1 MRRLRCVV
9 ALMLAIGILGL
20 TGCGSSDGTNSAK
33 ISDENKDLVQ
43 SEEMEDTDVASNQE
57 ASKQA
62 EKSVDPMKTPVV
74 VDLPDTSENAQ
85 KDAEKVT
92 ADDFDLSQAETVW
105 ATTKV
110 RVRTEPSMDG
120 EIAAN
125 LQAGQSVQRVADDG
139 EWSTVIMDEQ
149 VYYVASAY
157 LTQEQKQN
165 TQTETS
171 DQPDQTV
178 PAVQN
183 GNLVVIDAG
192 HQQKGNSEKEPIGPG
207 ASQTKAKVA
216 GGTSGKASGLK
227 EYELTLAVA
236 LKLQNE
242 LTNRGYDVIMC
253 RTTNDVN
260 ISNSE
265 RAAIANQAG
274 AGAFIRIHANGS
286 DSSSVHGAMTICQ
299 TASNPY
305 NGNLHDQSYKLSKDV
320 LDCFVEKTGAKRE
333 RVWETD
339 TMSGINWASV
349 PVTIIEMGY
358 MTNPDEDLKMATEDY
373 QNLMAAGIADGI
385 DRYFGR

>member
-1 MRRLRCVV
+1 MKRIKYLTVLLLTV
-9 ALMLAIGILGL
+9 GILGL
-20 TGCGSSDGTNSAK
+20 TGCGNSSSDAGAQETT
-33 ISDENKDLVQ
+33 DESQTGADTEQ
-43 SEEMEDTDVASNQE
+43 TDETDTDSEDASNE
-57 ASKQA
+57 TDT
-62 EKSVDPMKTPVV
+62 EDPMQKPVV
-74 VDLPDTSENAQ
+74 VDMPEEDADT
-85 KDAEKVT
+85 VT
-92 ADDFDLSQAETVW
+92 ADDFDLSKAETVW

-110 RVRTEPSMDG
+110 RVRTQPSLDS
-120 EIAAN
+120 EIASN
-125 LQAGQSVQRVADDG
+125 LGAGQSAQRVADDG
-139 EWSTVIMDEQ
+139 EWSTVIMYGQ
-149 VYYVASAY
+149 VYYVASEY
-157 LTQEQKQN
+157 LTTEEKQETAADTAQAA
-165 TQTETS
+165 TPGTS
-171 DQPDQTV
+171 
-178 PAVQN
+178 N

-236 LKLQNE
+236 LKLQTE
-242 LTNRGYDVIMC
+242 LVNRGYDVIMC

-286 DSSSVHGAMTICQ
+286 DSSSAHGAMTICQ

-305 NGNLHDQSYKLSKDV
+305 NGNLHDQSYKLSTDV

-373 QNLMAAGIADGI
+373 QNLMAQGIADGI

>member
-1 MRRLRCVV
+1 MKRIKY
-9 ALMLAIGILGL
+9 LAVLLLTVGILGL
-20 TGCGSSDGTNSAK
+20 TGCGNSSSDAGAQETT
-33 ISDENKDLVQ
+33 DESQTGADTEQ
-43 SEEMEDTDVASNQE
+43 TDETDTDSEDASNE
-57 ASKQA
+57 TDT
-62 EKSVDPMKTPVV
+62 EDPMQKPVV
-74 VDLPDTSENAQ
+74 VDMPEEDADT
-85 KDAEKVT
+85 VT
-92 ADDFDLSQAETVW
+92 ADDFDLSKAETVW

-110 RVRTEPSMDG
+110 RVRTQPSLDS
-120 EIAAN
+120 EIASN
-125 LQAGQSVQRVADDG
+125 LGAGQSAQRVADDG
-139 EWSTVIMDEQ
+139 EWSTVIMDGQ
-149 VYYVASAY
+149 VYYVASEY
-157 LTQEQKQN
+157 LTTEEKQETAADTAQAA
-165 TQTETS
+165 TPGTS
-171 DQPDQTV
+171 
-178 PAVQN
+178 N

-242 LTNRGYDVIMC
+242 LVNRGYDVIMC

-286 DSSSVHGAMTICQ
+286 DSSSAHGAMTICQ

-305 NGNLHDQSYKLSKDV
+305 NGNLHDQSYKLSTDV

-373 QNLMAAGIADGI
+373 QNLMAQGIADGI

>member
-1 MRRLRCVV
+1 MKRTKY
-9 ALMLAIGILGL
+9 LAVLLLTVGILGL
-20 TGCGSSDGTNSAK
+20 TGCGNSSSDAG
-33 ISDENKDLVQ
+33 VQ
-43 SEEMEDTDVASNQE
+43 ETMETKDTDQAGEAEADGENAEGEAASNE
-57 ASKQA
+57 TDT
-62 EKSVDPMKTPVV
+62 EDPMQKPVV
-74 VDLPDTSENAQ
+74 VDMPEEDTTT
-85 KDAEKVT
+85 VT
-92 ADDFDLSQAETVW
+92 ADDYDLSQAETVW

-110 RVRTEPSMDG
+110 RVRTQPQPSLDS
-120 EIAAN
+120 EIASN
-125 LQAGQSVQRVADDG
+125 LGAGQSAQRVADDG
-139 EWSTVIMDEQ
+139 EWSTVIMDGQ
-149 VYYVASAY
+149 VYYVASEY
-157 LTQEQKQN
+157 LTTEEKQETAADTAQA
-165 TQTETS
+165 TT
-171 DQPDQTV
+171 PDT
-178 PAVQN
+178 PN

-192 HQQKGNSEKEPIGPG
+192 HQRKGNSEKEPIGPG

-216 GGTSGKASGLK
+216 GGTSGSASGLK

-236 LKLQNE
+236 LKLQTE
-242 LTNRGYDVIMC
+242 LVNRGYDVIMC

-286 DSSSVHGAMTICQ
+286 DSSSAHGAMTICQ

-305 NGNLHDQSYKLSKDV
+305 NGNLHDQSYKLSTDV

-373 QNLMAAGIADGI
+373 QNLMAEGIADGI

>member
-1 MRRLRCVV
+1 MKQIKY
-9 ALMLAIGILGL
+9 LAVLLLTVGILGL
-20 TGCGSSDGTNSAK
+20 TGCGNSSSDAGAQETT
-33 ISDENKDLVQ
+33 DESQTGADTEQ
-43 SEEMEDTDVASNQE
+43 TDETDTDSEDASNE
-57 ASKQA
+57 TDT
-62 EKSVDPMKTPVV
+62 EDPMQKPVV
-74 VDLPDTSENAQ
+74 VDMPEEDADT
-85 KDAEKVT
+85 VT
-92 ADDFDLSQAETVW
+92 ADDFDLSKAETVW

-110 RVRTEPSMDG
+110 RVRTQPSLDS
-120 EIAAN
+120 EIASN
-125 LQAGQSVQRVADDG
+125 LGAGQSAQRVADDG
-139 EWSTVIMDEQ
+139 EWSTVIMDGQ
-149 VYYVASAY
+149 VYYVASEY
-157 LTQEQKQN
+157 LTTEEKQETAADTAQAA
-165 TQTETS
+165 TPGTS
-171 DQPDQTV
+171 
-178 PAVQN
+178 N

-242 LTNRGYDVIMC
+242 LVNRGYDVIMC

-286 DSSSVHGAMTICQ
+286 DSSSANGAMTICQ

-305 NGNLHDQSYKLSKDV
+305 NGNLHDQSYKLSTDV

-373 QNLMAAGIADGI
+373 QNLMAQGIADGI

>member
-1 MRRLRCVV
+1 MKKKRFAAFFM
-9 ALMLAIGILGL
+9 ALAVGVSSAVPASAML
-20 TGCGSSDGTNSAK
+20 
-33 ISDENKDLVQ
+33 
-43 SEEMEDTDVASNQE
+43 SE
-57 ASKQA
+57 
-62 EKSVDPMKTPVV
+62 
-74 VDLPDTSENAQ
+74 
-85 KDAEKVT
+85 
-92 ADDFDLSQAETVW
+92 
-105 ATTKV
+105 
-110 RVRTEPSMDG
+110 
-120 EIAAN
+120 
-125 LQAGQSVQRVADDG
+125 
-139 EWSTVIMDEQ
+139 DEQ
-149 VYYVASAY
+149 KAAY
-157 LTQEQKQN
+157 IEKAVKEALS
-165 TQTETS
+165 TQTEESESEVT
-171 DQPDQTV
+171 TE
-178 PAVQN
+178 AVTETETETQKETDSETETEAATEKESESETETESESETEKAASQEEKIIIA
-183 GNLVVIDAG
+183 IDAS
-192 HQQKGNSEKEPIGPG
+192 HQAKGADLEEKEPIGPG

-236 LKLQNE
+236 LKLQTE
-242 LTNRGYDVIMC
+242 LVNRGYDVIMC

-286 DSSSVHGAMTICQ
+286 DGSSVHGAMTICQ

-305 NGNLHDQSYKLSKDV
+305 NGNLHDQSYKLSTDV

>member
-1 MRRLRCVV
+1 MKRIKY
-9 ALMLAIGILGL
+9 LAVLLLTVGVLGL
-20 TGCGSSDGTNSAK
+20 TGCGNSSSDAGAQETT
-33 ISDENKDLVQ
+33 DESQTGADTEQ
-43 SEEMEDTDVASNQE
+43 TDETDTDSEDASNE
-57 ASKQA
+57 TDT
-62 EKSVDPMKTPVV
+62 EDPMQKPVV
-74 VDLPDTSENAQ
+74 VDMPEEDADT
-85 KDAEKVT
+85 VT
-92 ADDFDLSQAETVW
+92 ADDFDLSKAETVW

-110 RVRTEPSMDG
+110 RVRTQPSLDS
-120 EIAAN
+120 EIASN
-125 LQAGQSVQRVADDG
+125 LGAGQSAQRVADDG
-139 EWSTVIMDEQ
+139 EWSTVIMYGQ
-149 VYYVASAY
+149 VYYVASEY
-157 LTQEQKQN
+157 LTTEEKQETAADTAQAA
-165 TQTETS
+165 TPGTS
-171 DQPDQTV
+171 
-178 PAVQN
+178 N

-236 LKLQNE
+236 LKLQTE
-242 LTNRGYDVIMC
+242 LVNRGYDVIMC

-286 DSSSVHGAMTICQ
+286 DSSSAHGAMTICQ

-305 NGNLHDQSYKLSKDV
+305 NGNLHDQSYKLSTDV

-373 QNLMAAGIADGI
+373 QNLMAQGIADGI

>member
-1 MRRLRCVV
+1 MKRIKYLTVLLLTV
-9 ALMLAIGILGL
+9 GILGL
-20 TGCGSSDGTNSAK
+20 TGCGNSSSDAGAQETT
-33 ISDENKDLVQ
+33 DESQTGADTEQ
-43 SEEMEDTDVASNQE
+43 TDETDTDSEDASNE
-57 ASKQA
+57 TDT
-62 EKSVDPMKTPVV
+62 EDPMQKPVV
-74 VDLPDTSENAQ
+74 VDMPEEDADT
-85 KDAEKVT
+85 VT
-92 ADDFDLSQAETVW
+92 ADDFDLSKAETVW

-110 RVRTEPSMDG
+110 RVRTQPSLDS
-120 EIAAN
+120 EIASN
-125 LQAGQSVQRVADDG
+125 LGAGQSAQRVADDG
-139 EWSTVIMDEQ
+139 EWSTVIMDGQ
-149 VYYVASAY
+149 VYYVASEY
-157 LTQEQKQN
+157 LTTEEKQETAADTAQAA
-165 TQTETS
+165 TPGTS
-171 DQPDQTV
+171 
-178 PAVQN
+178 N

-242 LTNRGYDVIMC
+242 LVNRGYDVIMC

-286 DSSSVHGAMTICQ
+286 DSSSAHGAMTICQ

-305 NGNLHDQSYKLSKDV
+305 NGNLHDQSYKLSTDV

-373 QNLMAAGIADGI
+373 QNLMAQGIADGI

>member
-1 MRRLRCVV
+1 MKRIKY
-9 ALMLAIGILGL
+9 LAVLLLTVGVLGL
-20 TGCGSSDGTNSAK
+20 TGCGSSSADVGVQEPTE
-33 ISDENKDLVQ
+33 IADESQAEAVTDDENAEGEDVGNETDTEDPVQ
-43 SEEMEDTDVASNQE
+43 N
-57 ASKQA
+57 
-62 EKSVDPMKTPVV
+62 PVV
-74 VDLPDTSENAQ
+74 VDMPEADATDT
-85 KDAEKVT
+85 VT
-92 ADDFDLSQAETVW
+92 ADDFDLSEAETVW

-110 RVRTEPSMDG
+110 RVRNQPSMDS
-120 EIAAN
+120 EIISN
-125 LQAGQSVQRVADDG
+125 LGAGQSAQRVADDG
-139 EWSTVIMDEQ
+139 EWSTVIMDGQ

-157 LTQEQKQN
+157 LTTEEKQETTADTAQAA
-165 TQTETS
+165 
-171 DQPDQTV
+171 V
-178 PAVQN
+178 PGEPN

-207 ASQTKAKVA
+207 ASQTKARVA

-236 LKLQNE
+236 LKLQTE
-242 LTNRGYDVIMC
+242 LVNRGYDVLMC

-305 NGNLHDQSYKLSKDV
+305 NGNLHDQSYKLSTDV

-358 MTNPDEDLKMATEDY
+358 MTNPDEDLKMATDDY

>member
-1 MRRLRCVV
+1 MKRIKY
-9 ALMLAIGILGL
+9 LAVLLLTVGVLGL
-20 TGCGSSDGTNSAK
+20 AGCGNSSSDAGVQETT
-33 ISDENKDLVQ
+33 DESQTGADTEQ
-43 SEEMEDTDVASNQE
+43 MDETDTDSEDASNE
-57 ASKQA
+57 TDT
-62 EKSVDPMKTPVV
+62 EDPMQKPVV
-74 VDLPDTSENAQ
+74 VDMPEEDADT
-85 KDAEKVT
+85 VT
-92 ADDFDLSQAETVW
+92 ADDFDLSKAETVW

-110 RVRTEPSMDG
+110 RVRTQPSLDS
-120 EIAAN
+120 EIASN
-125 LQAGQSVQRVADDG
+125 LGAGQSVQRVADDG
-139 EWSTVIMDEQ
+139 EWSTVIMDGQ
-149 VYYVASAY
+149 VYYVASEY
-157 LTQEQKQN
+157 LTTEEKQETAADTAQAA
-165 TQTETS
+165 TPGT
-171 DQPDQTV
+171 P
-178 PAVQN
+178 N

-207 ASQTKAKVA
+207 ASQTKVKVA
-216 GGTSGKASGLK
+216 GGTSGAASGLK

-236 LKLQNE
+236 LKLQTE
-242 LTNRGYDVIMC
+242 LVNRGYDVIMC

-274 AGAFIRIHANGS
+274 AGTFIRIHANGS
-286 DSSSVHGAMTICQ
+286 DSSSAHGAMTICQ

-305 NGNLHDQSYKLSKDV
+305 NGNLHDQSYKLSTDV

-373 QNLMAAGIADGI
+373 QNLMAEGIADGI

>member
-1 MRRLRCVV
+1 MKQIKY
-9 ALMLAIGILGL
+9 LAVLLLTAGILGL
-20 TGCGSSDGTNSAK
+20 TGCGSSNSDAGTQETTEMTDELQTEVDTEQTDETAADG
-33 ISDENKDLVQ
+33 
-43 SEEMEDTDVASNQE
+43 EDAEDGEVSNETDVE
-57 ASKQA
+57 
-62 EKSVDPMKTPVV
+62 DPMQKPVV
-74 VDLPDTSENAQ
+74 VDMPEEDTTT
-85 KDAEKVT
+85 VT
-92 ADDFDLSQAETVW
+92 ADDVDLSEAEPAQA
-105 ATTKV
+105 AT
-110 RVRTEPSMDG
+110 
-120 EIAAN
+120 
-125 LQAGQSVQRVADDG
+125 
-139 EWSTVIMDEQ
+139 
-149 VYYVASAY
+149 
-157 LTQEQKQN
+157 
-165 TQTETS
+165 
-171 DQPDQTV
+171 PDT
-178 PAVQN
+178 PN

-216 GGTSGKASGLK
+216 GGTSGAASGLK

-236 LKLQNE
+236 LKLQTE
-242 LTNRGYDVIMC
+242 LVNRGYDVIMC

-286 DSSSVHGAMTICQ
+286 DSSSAHGAMTICQ

-305 NGNLHDQSYKLSKDV
+305 NGNLHDQSYKLSTDV

-373 QNLMAAGIADGI
+373 QNLMAQGIADGI

>member
-1 MRRLRCVV
+1 MKQIKY
-9 ALMLAIGILGL
+9 LAVLLLTVGILGL
-20 TGCGSSDGTNSAK
+20 TGCGNSSSDAK
-33 ISDENKDLVQ
+33 AQETTETTDESQIEAETDDENA
-43 SEEMEDTDVASNQE
+43 EGEAASNE
-57 ASKQA
+57 TNT
-62 EKSVDPMKTPVV
+62 EDPMQKSVV
-74 VDLPDTSENAQ
+74 VDMPEEDADT
-85 KDAEKVT
+85 VT
-92 ADDFDLSQAETVW
+92 ADDFDLSKAEIVW

-110 RVRTEPSMDG
+110 RVRTQPSLDS
-120 EIAAN
+120 EIASN
-125 LQAGQSVQRVADDG
+125 LGAGQSAQRVADDG
-139 EWSTVIMDEQ
+139 EWSTVIMDRQ
-149 VYYVASAY
+149 VYYVASEY
-157 LTQEQKQN
+157 LTTEEKQETAADTAQA
-165 TQTETS
+165 TT
-171 DQPDQTV
+171 PDT
-178 PAVQN
+178 PN

-216 GGTSGKASGLK
+216 GGTSGSASGLK

-236 LKLQNE
+236 LKLQTE
-242 LTNRGYDVIMC
+242 LVNRGYDVIMC

-305 NGNLHDQSYKLSKDV
+305 NGNLHDQSYKLSTDV

-373 QNLMAAGIADGI
+373 QNLMAEGIADGI